1 MVLET
6 TNAEECW
13 LWGCS
18 MRSPPVISRFFSCP
32 SLGRGQMSSIKAA
45 KEHSVFVIKETLTR
59 YSYGGLEHS
68 YFARNFV
75 WNFII
80 PTDWF
85 SSFQYLHDPLMI
97 WLYEM
102 GTSMISYRTI
112 SYHIIDI
119 FIISFYNIILYH
131 WYIYHIL
138 MISYYHFLFYNKPIW
153 SELSHWVIIDFDW
166 RAEDMTHRC
175 CKRLLDGL
183 NRPLTIER
191 NPDSK
196 WTLGRSRHQ
205 QIAFFRKSGN
215 HHGIC
220 HNSRK
225 LSSSKLKL
233 ILNIPHLQIIFPGL
247 SSCENLCAYINV
259 NLMDGISY
267 VYIYIYTNLSII
279 DVT

>member
-32 SLGRGQMSSIKAA
+32 SLGEMSSIKTA
-45 KEHSVFVIKETLTR
+45 KEHGVFVIKETLTR

-75 WNFII
+75 GNFII

-102 GTSMISYRTI
+102 GTSMISYHTI
-112 SYHIIDI
+112 LYHIIDI
-119 FIISFYNIILYH
+119 FIISFYHIILYH

-138 MISYYHFLFYNKPIW
+138 MISYYHFLFYNKPLW
-153 SELSHWVIIDFDW
+153 SEPSHWVIIDFDW
-166 RAEDMTHRC
+166 RAKDMTHRC

-183 NRPLTIER
+183 NRPTPYHR
-191 NPDSK
+191 K
-196 WTLGRSRHQ
+196 
-205 QIAFFRKSGN
+205 KSG
-215 HHGIC
+215 
-220 HNSRK
+220 
-225 LSSSKLKL
+225 
-233 ILNIPHLQIIFPGL
+233 F
-247 SSCENLCAYINV
+247 
-259 NLMDGISY
+259 
-267 VYIYIYTNLSII
+267 
-279 DVT
+279 